1 MSMNIHNINRYI
13 LKNIKNKKEK
23 KDNKDDIELKN
34 IKKLINNIY

>member
-1 MSMNIHNINRYI
+1 MSMNIHNINKYI

-34 IKKLINNIY
+34 IKKLINNIF

>member
-1 MSMNIHNINRYI
+1 MSMNIHNINKYI